1 MLILSRVWQNIT
13 SPAAS
18 NYKLEMINE
27 YSQEKLMIY
36 SKHNAKSCKKNIIL
50 PHNLQFVEQGS
61 SQFGLSESII
71 ESVSKAMQINL
82 TAKHP
87 LLIPWSLNSAAIKA
101 AKLRSR
107 VPIAPNIICHD

>member
-18 NYKLEMINE
+18 KLEMINT

-87 LLIPWSLNSAAIKA
+87 LLIPWS
-101 AKLRSR
+101 AKFSR
-107 VPIAPNIICHD
+107 NQGSEIERVAGEI